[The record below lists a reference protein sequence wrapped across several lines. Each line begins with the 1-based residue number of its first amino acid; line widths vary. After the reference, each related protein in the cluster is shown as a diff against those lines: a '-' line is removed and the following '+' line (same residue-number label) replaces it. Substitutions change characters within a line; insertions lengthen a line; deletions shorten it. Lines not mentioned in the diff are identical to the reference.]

1 MSESKKSRREFLGI
15 AGATLAGVAI
25 ASSTLKLPTAVANSI
40 TDSRGSSL
48 EAWLL
53 STGQQELD
61 PQLYSLVQQ
70 SIAG

>member
-15 AGATLAGVAI
+15 AGATLASVAI
-25 ASSTLKLPTAVANSI
+25 ASSTLMLPTAVANSI
-40 TDSRGSSL
+40 TASRGASL

-53 STGQQELD
+53 TTGQQELD